1 MNPSKFLETV
11 DILEN
16 KDFKKL
22 IERMSDPV
30 NLRLM
35 HASIGVGT
43 ETGELQD
50 LFKKKV
56 LYGKEVEVSKFVDEI
71 GDILWYLGVACNTLG
86 VSFDEVME
94 KNWKKLSTRY
104 GDKLQFTEEAA
115 LNKDKNK
122 EWQAM
127 NNDKVEK
134 SQGS

>member
-1 MNPSKFLETV
+1 MTPSKFLETV

-16 KDFKKL
+16 KDFAKL
-22 IERMSDPV
+22 TERMSDPV

-35 HASIGVGT
+35 HASIGIGT
-43 ETGELQD
+43 EAGEIQD

-56 LYGKEVEVSKFVDEI
+56 IYGKEVEVAKFVDEI

-104 GDKLQFTEEAA
+104 GDKFSEAA
-115 LNKDKNK
+115 AINKNK
-122 EWQAM
+122 EAEWTAM
-127 NNDKVEK
+127 NNDTIKEPQR
-134 SQGS
+134 S